1 MSIRPLEKSTS
12 HLQQASHALTIAV
25 FKGKLLSDFQFYENF
40 RWPYKFVPKALYVK
54 GCTMILK
61 LRRKQIIRLLIVIT
75 AILIALSVLTKISTF
90 VLGHGNLLGLIP
102 KFDMDKEAN
111 IPTLFNSLLL
121 VLSGVLFFIQHN
133 SKKLDDPLHERKQ
146 IFILGV
152 VFSYMALD
160 EITSLHE
167 LLINPLREFFDFSG
181 AFHFSWVV
189 VGLLVVVFFLVY
201 FIPFFL
207 KKPRVVQIGLF
218 LAGFLYVGG
227 ALGIEML
234 GGAYASAYGE
244 LNLTYGLITTLEESL
259 ELFGIIVL
267 INTVLKELVSN
278 QGIAR
283 LELEITE

>member
-1 MSIRPLEKSTS
+1 MVLIWKRT
-12 HLQQASHALTIAV
+12 
-25 FKGKLLSDFQFYENF
+25 QFI
-40 RWPYKFVPKALYVK
+40 
-54 GCTMILK
+54 GI
-61 LRRKQIIRLLIVIT
+61 LIVT
-75 AILIALSVLTKISTF
+75 TLILITLSVLTKISTF

-121 VLSGVLFFIQHN
+121 AISGVLFFIQHN
-133 SKKLDDPLHERKQ
+133 SKKLDDPLHERKR
-146 IFILGV
+146 ILILGV

-167 LLINPLREFFDFSG
+167 LLINPLREVFDFSG

-189 VGLLVVVFFLVY
+189 VGLLVVALFLVY

-207 KKPRVVQIGLF
+207 KKPRAVQIGLS

-244 LNLTYGLITTLEESL
+244 LNLTYGLITTIEESF

-267 INTVLKELVSN
+267 INILINELIQH
-278 QGIAR
+278 QGLASVRIDIS
-283 LELEITE
+283 E